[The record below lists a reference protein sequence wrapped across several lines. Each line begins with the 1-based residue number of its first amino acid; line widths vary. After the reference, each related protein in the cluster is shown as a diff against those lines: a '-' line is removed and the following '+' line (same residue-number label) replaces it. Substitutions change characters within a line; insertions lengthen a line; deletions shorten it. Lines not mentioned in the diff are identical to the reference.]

1 MKINLLLTSEKR
13 LTYLM
18 LSLSIN
24 ASLIKNTSVF
34 PTNCESL
41 TDKFLFNITF
51 IDLY

>member
-1 MKINLLLTSEKR
+1 
-13 LTYLM
+13 M

-24 ASLIKNTSVF
+24 ASLIKNTIVF

-51 IDLY
+51 TDLY